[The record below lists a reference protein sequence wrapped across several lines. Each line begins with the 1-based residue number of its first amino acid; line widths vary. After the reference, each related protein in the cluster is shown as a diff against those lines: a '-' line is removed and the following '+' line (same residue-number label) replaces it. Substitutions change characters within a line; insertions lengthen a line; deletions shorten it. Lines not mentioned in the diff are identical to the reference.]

1 MDKRYMTL
9 FVLTNDASRSRQLKI
24 PFRLLKAA
32 GAASVFLILVFSFV
46 VFDYARLKTNYFS
59 LSTLKKENT
68 AQRIELQTIS
78 GKIKDLESQIARLNI
93 FDRKI
98 RIIANIAEPKNAGS
112 SDQLMGMGGD
122 SSAEENYFSTPGA
135 KKDELVKKMRDEIT
149 QLEDMAKSQENSF
162 TELQEYLMKK
172 SSFLAATPS
181 IWPARGWVTSAFGE
195 RVSPFTGFPQMHGGL
210 DIANRVGTPVI
221 APADGI
227 VVRADADTGLG
238 KTVAISHGYGIKT
251 TYGHLS
257 EIKVRTGQKVKR
269 GTEIG
274 TMGNTGR
281 STGPHLHYSVSLNGV
296 TVNPAKYILN

>member
-32 GAASVFLILVFSFV
+32 AGASVFLFLVFSFV

-68 AQRIELQTIS
+68 AQRIELQTFS
-78 GKIKDLESQIARLNI
+78 GKIKDLESQIAKLNI

-98 RIIANIAEPKNAGS
+98 RIIANIAEPRNAGS

-149 QLEDMAKSQENSF
+149 QLEEMAKSQENSF

-195 RVSPFTGFPQMHGGL
+195 RISPFTGFPQMHGGL

>member
-24 PFRLLKAA
+24 PFRLLKAL

-78 GKIKDLESQIARLNI
+78 GKIKDLESQIAKLNI

-98 RIIANIAEPKNAGS
+98 RIIANIAEPKNSGS

-149 QLEDMAKSQENSF
+149 QLEEMAKSQENSF